1 MKSLIKEIEDKFDEI
16 EESNVTANLDGG
28 EGPVKTPNAFAK
40 SKDEDDLDDE
50 HIEVLGY
57 KKSKE
62 SKVNTKKLESLES
75 KLEKKINEISY
86 KEFKKDDTRKQHQK
100 INDSIKEINGMMFK
114 LERMVNQNAKL
125 KTEAGAALKDSFPD
139 AEAFLQELF
148 GKAKVATET
157 PAAEEPK

>member
-100 INDSIKEINGMMFK
+100 INDSIKQINGMMFK

-125 KTEAGAALKDSFPD
+125 KTEAGVHSGQYWESTKRR
-139 AEAFLQELF
+139 F
-148 GKAKVATET
+148 GKISERM
-157 PAAEEPK
+157 